1 MLNNDQVAAEQIFN
15 ETRAKVQRHEAEI
28 ANKQAQIQAIKA
40 SKHKGDAPPNW
51 GAPPSGWV
59 APPSNSACIITT
71 PATQPHN
78 HHSRAHPRAHA
89 PTPTLLSVVTSTGVP
104 LPDRRPPDRRP
115 PERRPLARRLPGH
128 LPGHPPGRRLS
139 RRRRRSRLA
148 GSRRPLETARCTI
161 TTRRLAR
168 PHGRFLQCPS
178 RESSGAPA
186 GRRAGRGNWRAWC
199 VATPTLGKSDSRS
212 VAVHCFG
219 NGQAWPG
226 GGAGLGLGMLDG
238 WGP

>member
-1 MLNNDQVAAEQIFN
+1 MHTRGVRAPCCARPDTHSAPPRAPRSQPRVYEAMLNNDQVAAEQIFN

-104 LPDRRPPDRRP
+104 LPDRRPPPTRRP
-115 PERRPLARRLPGH
+115 AAGAR
-128 LPGHPPGRRLS
+128 
-139 RRRRRSRLA
+139 A
-148 GSRRPLETARCTI
+148 
-161 TTRRLAR
+161 
-168 PHGRFLQCPS
+168 
-178 RESSGAPA
+178 
-186 GRRAGRGNWRAWC
+186 
-199 VATPTLGKSDSRS
+199 
-212 VAVHCFG
+212 
-219 NGQAWPG
+219 
-226 GGAGLGLGMLDG
+226 
-238 WGP
+238 